1 MIRLLHARLA
11 AGTLGEEDELVA
23 AGESEKPRVLPL
35 EIDEVKEI
43 NVTPFS
49 TRSLFNQKAK
59 RRRRQRRQQ
68 GSRDSAATLTDRGV
82 GASPKIVDLKQ

>member
-68 GSRDSAATLTDRGV
+68 GLSSNTDRGV
-82 GASPKIVDLKQ
+82 GASPKIVDLK